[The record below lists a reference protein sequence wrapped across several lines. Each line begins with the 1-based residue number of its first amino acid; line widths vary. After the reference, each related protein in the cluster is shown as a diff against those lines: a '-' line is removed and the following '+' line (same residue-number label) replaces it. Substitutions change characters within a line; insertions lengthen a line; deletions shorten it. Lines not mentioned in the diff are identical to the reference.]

1 LTGPA
6 WRRALTFLAVGLGV
20 LGLGLVLAHQVAR
33 GITGPITRLRAL
45 ATVPAE
51 GDAVPIDTGLPETD
65 EVGEALLSEARHRRA
80 AMASLIDS
88 ERRLR
93 LVIAELNHRAKNALA
108 TVQSLAQQTVR
119 GEAGTDPVHFATAFN
134 ARLQSLARA
143 HDLLTAFGWE
153 NAALDAVVRAGVAP
167 WIAAGDG
174 AAPRVAVDCD
184 CGGLLPPVSPGQAQ
198 ALVMP
203 LHELASNAAR
213 LAHCPVPPAGSR

>member
-1 LTGPA
+1 
-6 WRRALTFLAVGLGV
+6 
-20 LGLGLVLAHQVAR
+20 
-33 GITGPITRLRAL
+33 
-45 ATVPAE
+45 
-51 GDAVPIDTGLPETD
+51 
-65 EVGEALLSEARHRRA
+65 
-80 AMASLIDS
+80 
-88 ERRLR
+88 
-93 LVIAELNHRAKNALA
+93 
-108 TVQSLAQQTVR
+108 VQSLAQQTVR